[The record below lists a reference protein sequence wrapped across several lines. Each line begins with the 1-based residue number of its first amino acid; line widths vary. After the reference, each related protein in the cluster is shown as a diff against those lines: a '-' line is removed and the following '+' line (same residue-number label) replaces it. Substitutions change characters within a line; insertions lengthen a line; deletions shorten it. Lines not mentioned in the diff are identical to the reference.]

1 MKILCS
7 FLLMAG
13 FVVCK
18 GQGVVVTPG
27 TGIRVVLWRL
37 EGSQGVGSDMVK
49 GFVGG
54 FSGWKEGFERRAF
67 VLTGGD
73 SVRVMRPDRM
83 VCLVPDV
90 AKVERMPVK
99 RVYNG
104 DRMVVRMG
112 ESWRGKGQLR

>member
-1 MKILCS
+1 MKIWCS
-7 FLLMAG
+7 FLLIAG

-18 GQGVVVTPG
+18 GQGVGVTPEPG
-27 TGIRVVLWRL
+27 LGIASWRVGGPQ
-37 EGSQGVGSDMVK
+37 EVGFDVVK
-49 GFVGG
+49 GFVGC

-73 SVRVMRPDRM
+73 SVRVLRPDRM

-112 ESWRGKGQLR
+112 ESWSGKGR